1 MKKTRILFVSFILMI
16 FLVQIANAVNVGIV
30 VEFPDNSVKTDCVSV
45 DTSTSGYDILQ
56 QSTLDITWSSEGL
69 YGYALCKIDG
79 VGDEVASAAG
89 NCVWDPDLFWAFSIL
104 GSNEWQVAPV
114 GAGSYAA
121 VDKDVLGFVRSGFD
135 FLFNPTEEP
144 PVKTYEQVCEKLNV
158 KDIKVYVDGKK
169 ESGADEDGGKIDVVP
184 GSKLELKIEIENLYT
199 DSEDIRIEDIAVE
212 GVLESI
218 DDGDDIDDEA
228 NDFNLN
234 PEKDNE
240 VSLSFDIPLEVEEDS
255 YDLAVTIEGENENS
269 FPYSEEIEFEVEVD
283 KEKHDIIFDK
293 FKFSNDNVDCSSSA
307 SLGVKVVNLGLN
319 DESVRLT
326 ILNEELGVDI
336 QESFEL
342 SEDPFEKDNS
352 FSKTYKIVLPSDINP
367 GVYLLRA
374 DLFYENDIE
383 SSIAELN
390 IVCEG
395 NNLEYEKEHE
405 KNEDVKEKIN
415 TEEIKINTLS
425 AEAVAG
431 AVTGSTVVKKNLSN
445 KNILTASIFAGEI
458 LVLIAGVV
466 LLTHL
471 LRK

>member
-16 FLVQIANAVNVGIV
+16 FLVQIANAANVGVIARLKDSTEQSWCLSLTDGSTAKDALDATDLNLEWSGFGSMAYLLTV
-30 VEFPDNSVKTDCVSV
+30 NEVPPDYANNEGWSFWHQNSNGDSFEESSV
-45 DTSTSGYDILQ
+45 GFAGYTVSTSGTSI
-56 QSTLDITWSSEGL
+56 GL
-69 YGYALCKIDG
+69 SY
-79 VGDEVASAAG
+79 SAY
-89 NCVWDPDLFWAFSIL
+89 DPDNDYRYLTSP
-104 GSNEWQVAPV
+104 S
-114 GAGSYAA
+114 
-121 VDKDVLGFVRSGFD
+121 
-135 FLFNPTEEP
+135 FLP
-144 PVKTYEQVCEKLNV
+144 YDDCIGKLKIKN
-158 KDIKVYVDGKK
+158 IKVYVDGKK

-269 FPYSEEIEFEVEVD
+269 FPYLEEIEFEVDVD

-293 FKFSNDNVDCSSSA
+293 FKFSNNNVDCSSSA
-307 SLGVKVVNLGLN
+307 SLGVKVINLGVN
-319 DESVRLT
+319 DESVRLA
-326 ILNEELGVDI
+326 ILNEELGVNI

-342 SEDPFEKDNS
+342 SEYPFEKDNS

-374 DLFYENDIE
+374 DLFYGNDIE

-425 AEAVAG
+425 AEAVTG
-431 AVTGSTVVKKNLSN
+431 AVMGPTVVEKNLSN